1 MSDIFFHRR
10 EGRWDTDDET
20 SETEHPS
27 ESDSKDHFTT
37 VYEDADGNHVS
48 TKHVYP

>member
-1 MSDIFFHRR
+1 MFLHRR
-10 EGRWDTDDET
+10 LGGSNTDDKL
-20 SETEHPS
+20 SEKEHPS

-37 VYEDADGNHVS
+37 VYEDDDGNHIT